1 MAMFRYGGCG
11 LRNVWLQNG
20 YVERKT
26 PYGKAVAIQDVE
38 GLHRAIAL
46 HIIRNKP
53 RLSGAEFR
61 FLRKELELSQTR
73 LGQTFGYEGQTVAI
87 WEKKGNVPKLA
98 DRAIRAIY
106 REITEGNVSF
116 KDIID
121 RLNDM
126 DRVNHERSKVV
137 MRETNKG
144 WQAKAA

>member
-1 MAMFRYGGCG
+1 MFRYSGCG
-11 LRNVWLQNG
+11 LKNVWLQNG

-61 FLRKELELSQTR
+61 FLRKELDLSQTG
-73 LGQTFGYEGQTVAI
+73 LGQMFGFEGQTVAI

-98 DRAIRAIY
+98 DRAIRAFY
-106 REITEGNVSF
+106 RETVEGNVSF
-116 KDIID
+116 KDIVE

-126 DRVNHERSKVV
+126 DRVNYERSKVV
-137 MRETNKG
+137 MRETGKG
-144 WQAKAA
+144 WQAKAV